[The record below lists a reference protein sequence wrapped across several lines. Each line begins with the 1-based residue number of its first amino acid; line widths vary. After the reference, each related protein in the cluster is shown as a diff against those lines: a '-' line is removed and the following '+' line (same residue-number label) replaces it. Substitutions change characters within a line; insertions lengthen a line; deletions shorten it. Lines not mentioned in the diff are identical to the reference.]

1 VHRADERPLLTPW
14 TDGSPEDRARI
25 VLKEHWGQFGSWSVA
40 AWRRGGSGWGS
51 SSTGTRSTWSRF
63 EHATSSLSGRSQRPR
78 GWESNTSARATGPS
92 TDRSAHT
99 SVRPPRRHCRAH
111 RGVPGQPLLSGRVP
125 YTVAPFDEQTLYEFI
140 LMSPSSWSGSCS
152 ARWKEETYGVR
163 QSGVTASGLPSGWEV
178 AS

>member
-1 VHRADERPLLTPW
+1 VHRADERPFLTPW
-14 TDGSPEDRARI
+14 TDGSPEDRARF
-25 VLKEHWGQFGSWSVA
+25 VLQEHWGQLGSWSVA

-63 EHATSSLSGRSQRPR
+63 EHATSSLSGRSNVRVAGNRTPAQGLWDR
-78 GWESNTSARATGPS
+78 G

-111 RGVPGQPLLSGRVP
+111 RGVPGQPLLSGRVA
-125 YTVAPFDEQTLYEFI
+125 YMVAPFDEQTLYEFI
-140 LMSPSSWSGSCS
+140 PMSPSSWSGSCS
-152 ARWKEETYGVR
+152 ARWKEATCGVR
-163 QSGVTASGLPSGWEV
+163 QSGVTASGLPSGWEM